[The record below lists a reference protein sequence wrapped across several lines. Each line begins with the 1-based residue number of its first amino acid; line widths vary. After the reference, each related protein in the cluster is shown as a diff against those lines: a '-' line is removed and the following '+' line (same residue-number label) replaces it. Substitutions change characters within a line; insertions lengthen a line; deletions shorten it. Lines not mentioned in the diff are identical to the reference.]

1 MSASEKHAIVIL
13 AAGESSRMGQPKQL
27 LQINGKSLLR
37 HAVEE
42 AIDSDLGP
50 VIVVL
55 GAFAEQIKE
64 ALPALEIK
72 IVHNPDWQQG
82 MGTSIQKGIQEV
94 QKEYDYSQGAIL
106 MLSDQP
112 YVNTILLNKLL
123 QTHLHTQKPIVAS
136 TYQDTLGVPAYFH
149 HSYFPFLSQ
158 LEGSI
163 GARKLIQQHKAQVA
177 SVDFPSGRFDV
188 DTPED
193 YKKTKEK
200 IERGT

>member
-1 MSASEKHAIVIL
+1 
-13 AAGESSRMGQPKQL
+13 MGQPKQL

-42 AIDSDLGP
+42 AIESDLGP

-64 ALPALEIK
+64 VLQALEIK

-94 QKEYDYSQGAIL
+94 QKEYDYCQGAIL

-112 YVNTILLNKLL
+112 YANAALLNSLL
-123 QTHLHTQKPIVAS
+123 QTHLSTQKPIVAS

-149 HSYFPFLSQ
+149 HSYFTFLSQ

-177 SVDFPSGRFDV
+177 SVDFPSGKFDV